1 MNPINPK
8 YQALF
13 EPFTFPCGLTTNNRL
28 ALAPMTHWSSRP
40 NGTISKEELPYYRER
55 IEGLGMVITAAASVS
70 LEGKGFKGQFGV
82 HHDAMLPGLKTLA
95 NTLHEQGGLAILQ
108 LHHGGRMSPPDILPD
123 GKIYS
128 ASAIPAAREGA
139 PIPLEMSHVNIIRTI
154 QDFQDATRRAIQAGF
169 DGVELHGANTY
180 LLQQFFSPHSNRR
193 TDRWGGDVQQR
204 MNFPLAV
211 INAAKS
217 AVTTAAKRPFIIGY
231 RFSPEEVEEP
241 GITFADS
248 LLFAEMLATQG
259 LDYIHVS
266 TNNFWGGSL
275 RDAAD
280 QTSRVIRIHE
290 VVGHKIPVMGVG
302 SIRTPDDAL
311 NAISTG
317 IPLLAMGRELIVEP
331 HWVRKLQADQVAAIR
346 TTLRRSDQAELVIPD
361 GMWQMIMNVP
371 GWFPLE
377 N

>member
-1 MNPINPK
+1 MNPK

-13 EPFTFPCGLTTNNRL
+13 EPFTFPCGLTTKNRL

-40 NGTISKEELPYYRER
+40 NGTVSKEELPYYRER
-55 IEGLGMVITAAASVS
+55 IEGLGMVITAAVSVS
-70 LEGKGFKGQFGV
+70 LEGKGFSGQFGV
-82 HHDAMLPGLKTLA
+82 HHDAMLTGLKTLA

-108 LHHGGRMSPPDILPD
+108 LHHGGRMSPPEIIPG

-128 ASAIPAAREGA
+128 ASAIPAVREGA
-139 PIPLEMSHVNIIRTI
+139 PIPLEMSRLEIIRTA
-154 QDFQDATRRAIQAGF
+154 QDFQEATHRAIQAGF

-193 TDRWGGDVQQR
+193 TDRWGGDVWQR
-204 MNFPLAV
+204 MTFPLEVIDAV
-211 INAAKS
+211 KS
-217 AVTTAAKRPFIIGY
+217 AAQSRTKQPFIVGY

-280 QTSRVIRIHE
+280 KTSRVLRIHE
-290 VVGHKIPVMGVG
+290 VVGHKVPVIGVG

-311 NAISTG
+311 KAINSG

-331 HWVRKLQADQVAAIR
+331 HWVRKLQADQIANIR
-346 TTLRRSDQAELVIPD
+346 TTLRRSDQAELAIPD
-361 GMWQMIMNVP
+361 GLWQKIMNVP

-377 N
+377 D